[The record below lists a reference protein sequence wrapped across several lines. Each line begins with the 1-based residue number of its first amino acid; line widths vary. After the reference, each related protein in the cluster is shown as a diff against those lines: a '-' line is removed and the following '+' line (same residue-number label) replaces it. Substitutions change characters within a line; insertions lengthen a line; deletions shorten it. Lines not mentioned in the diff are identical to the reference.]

1 MVFCERFFPKSREC
15 QERTLVVAGASPYA
29 PFEEPGEGARGVAR
43 RNLARPGRGRRK
55 VTDRSFE
62 RASEREGGRSVRIHG
77 FRQLGR
83 SRQDG
88 RAANG
93 FAGAYESLSEP
104 CQSVWIVGKV
114 AQCALEGVVRMV
126 TMSACHVGLPDR
138 HEHSALLAWGRNEGF
153 QKSGLRR
160 GVLEARGLEGS
171 DERCPV
177 YERVSWGVRGR
188 LVELTKRSDGI
199 LGEARRLGSQR
210 GSKGRAGLPVRI
222 ANRPR
227 ESSYLVPHP
236 LEQRR
241 REISEP

>member
-1 MVFCERFFPKSREC
+1 
-15 QERTLVVAGASPYA
+15 VVAGASPYA
-29 PFEEPGEGARGVAR
+29 PFEEPGEGALGVAR
-43 RNLARPGRGRRK
+43 RNLARAGRGCRK
-55 VTDRSFE
+55 VTDGSFE
-62 RASEREGGRSVRIHG
+62 RASEREGGQSVSIRG

-83 SRQDG
+83 SRQNG
-88 RAANG
+88 RAPNG
-93 FAGAYESLSEP
+93 LPGAYESLSEP

-126 TMSACHVGLPDR
+126 TMSARHVRLPDR
-138 HEHSALLAWGRNEGF
+138 HEHSALLARGRNEGL

-177 YERVSWGVRGR
+177 YERVRWGVRGR
-188 LVELTKRSDGI
+188 LVELAKRSEWI
-199 LGEARRLGSQR
+199 LAEARRLGSQR

-227 ESSYLVPHP
+227 ESSNFVPHP

-241 REISEP
+241 REIAEP